1 MEIKSVVVID
11 DNVNSRID
19 FGIALQEIIEDLDYY
34 PFEHIE
40 EALTIP
46 NALIVECPDI
56 IFINIDAY
64 FSHGLRCISKL
75 KNIDQYND
83 VPIVVYS
90 RLEIDKNT
98 SGSLGAFDCFQKPDS
113 ISLLVKLLAS
123 ILNA

>member
-11 DNVNSRID
+11 DNGNSRID
-19 FGIALQEIIEDLDYY
+19 FGIALEEIREDLDYY
-34 PFEHIE
+34 PFEHID

-46 NALIVECPDI
+46 NALIMERPDI

-64 FSHGLRCISKL
+64 FSHGLLCISRL
-75 KNIDQYND
+75 KHIDQYGD

-90 RLEIDKNT
+90 GREIDKKT
-98 SGSLGAFDCFQKPDS
+98 SESLGAFDCFQKPDS
-113 ISLLVKLLAS
+113 INLLVKLLAS